1 MTAPTRS
8 FTTLAPGVRVE
19 QTRTVTE
26 RDVVDFA
33 ALSGDDNAVH
43 LDEAFGQ
50 RTRFGGRIAH
60 GALTFGF
67 VAAAQTQLVGSG
79 AIWMDAT
86 IRFLAPVRIGDVLTT
101 AAEVVSV
108 EPERRVLRLRTTVRR
123 GDGTTVL
130 ASESTVKHPRELD
143 GAGATRS
150 G

>member
-1 MTAPTRS
+1 MTAPTRP
-8 FTTLAPGVRVE
+8 FTGLAPGVRVE

-67 VAAAQTQLVGSG
+67 VAAAQTALVGSG
-79 AIWMDAT
+79 AIWMDASV
-86 IRFLAPVRIGDVLTT
+86 RFLAPVRIGDVLTT
-101 AAEVVSV
+101 VAEVAGV

-123 GDGTTVL
+123 GDGTPVL

-143 GAGATRS
+143 GADATRS

>member
-1 MTAPTRS
+1 MTAPTRP
-8 FTTLAPGVRVE
+8 FTSLAPGVRVE

-67 VAAAQTQLVGSG
+67 VAAAQTALVGSG
-79 AIWMDAT
+79 AIWMDASV
-86 IRFLAPVRIGDVLTT
+86 RFLAPVRIGDVLVTV
-101 AAEVVSV
+101 AEVAGV

-123 GDGTTVL
+123 ADGTAVL

-143 GAGATRS
+143 GADATRS